1 MKIINI
7 GSMNID
13 RVYEVA
19 HFINPGETIASKDMK
34 TYVGGKGLNQ
44 SVALAAAGAVV
55 FHAGMIGDDGMILL
69 NYLESRGVNTRFV
82 RTINGPSGHAVIQVD
97 EEGENGILLY
107 GGANQCITE
116 AFIDEVLDFAELDD
130 ILLLQNE
137 VSGMEYILKQA
148 SQKGIRIALNPS
160 PIDDRLLNMPLEL
173 VTWFILNEIE
183 GRALTGKDQPKD
195 ILEEMQLKYSGRQV
209 VLTLGNDGVIYRKDG
224 QYYQHGIFKVSAVDT
239 TAAGDTFTGF
249 FLAGVLKGL
258 EAVECLRI
266 ASAAAAL
273 AVSKA
278 GAAPSIPTLQEVID
292 AGLEELSYRE
302 IPRG

>member
-19 HFINPGETIASKDMK
+19 HFINPGETIASKKME

-44 SVALAAAGAVV
+44 SVALASAGAVV
-55 FHAGMIGDDGMILL
+55 FHAGMIGEDGAILL
-69 NYLESRGVNTRFV
+69 NYLKSHEVDTRFV
-82 RTINGPSGHAVIQVD
+82 RTIHGPSGHAIIQVD
-97 EEGENGILLY
+97 GEGENGILLY

-116 AFIDEVLDFAELDD
+116 DFIDEVLNFAEPGD

-137 VSGMEYILKQA
+137 ISGMEYILRQA
-148 SQKGIRIALNPS
+148 ALKGIRIALNPS
-160 PIDDRLLNMPLEL
+160 PIDDKLLSMPLEL

-195 ILEEMQLKYSGRQV
+195 ILEAMQMKYPGREV
-209 VLTLGNDGVIYRKDG
+209 VLTLGSDGVIYGKDG
-224 QYYQHGIFKVSAVDT
+224 QYVQHGIFKVSAVDT

-249 FLAGVLKGL
+249 FLAGILKGFKA
-258 EAVECLRI
+258 EECLRI
-266 ASAAAAL
+266 ASVAAAL

-278 GAAPSIPTLQEVID
+278 GAAPSIPMLQEVIN
-292 AGLEELSYRE
+292 AKLEEVPKNCNR
-302 IPRG
+302 

>member
-19 HFINPGETIASKDMK
+19 HFINPGETIASKNME

-44 SVALAAAGAVV
+44 SVALASAGAFV
-55 FHAGMIGDDGMILL
+55 FHAGMIGDDGVILK
-69 NYLESRGVNTRFV
+69 NYLEFRGVDTRFV

-97 EEGENGILLY
+97 EDGENGILLY

-116 AFIDEVLDFAELDD
+116 AFIDEVLDYAGPDD

-137 VSGMEYILKQA
+137 ISGMEYILKQA

-160 PIDDRLLNMPLEL
+160 PIDDRLLDMPLEL

-183 GRALTGKDQPKD
+183 GRALTGKDQPQE
-195 ILEEMQLKYSGRQV
+195 ILEEMQLKYPGRHV
-209 VLTLGNDGVIYRKDG
+209 VLTLGSNGVVYSKDR
-224 QYYQHGIFKVSAVDT
+224 QYYQHGIFKVAAVDT

-258 EAVECLRI
+258 KAAECLRI

-278 GAAPSIPTLQEVID
+278 GAAPSIPMLQEVIN
-292 AGLEELSYRE
+292 ARLEEVPYEE